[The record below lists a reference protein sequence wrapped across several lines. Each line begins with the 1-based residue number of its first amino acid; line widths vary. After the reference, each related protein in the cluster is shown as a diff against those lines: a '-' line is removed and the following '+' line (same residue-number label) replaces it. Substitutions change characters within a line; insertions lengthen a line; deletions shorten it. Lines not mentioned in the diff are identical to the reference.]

1 MGRVLSAAIVLFCL
15 MFQSITDPSFL
26 NEDFTSSASKNSG
39 IDITPIGVSITYSNL
54 ADENQYKMFSSNHPI
69 VNFNRP
75 AELYVTD
82 SVNSTPMDIEV
93 TVRNEGTTASGIITL
108 QLLILHNEYGQFE
121 LANRTITMNGLTSNG
136 QGTATFFN
144 VNVNYSGNHTLSV
157 SSTHTAVDENTA
169 NNILNRHYTVAHS
182 YSTCTSLLGWNT
194 GPLWGMNTDAA
205 LSMGSSCHVGQG
217 STGSYNNNMQ
227 SSLTTPIYDF
237 SDVVYN
243 PLMTNGIT
251 FFYTGSADTNDE
263 LKLYAKN
270 LNGAWDDLATISGT
284 VDENLGEWRTISNAN
299 MGHTTPLI
307 PVDPNQHLHA
317 NSQFQFT
324 FTSDSS
330 GTSNGYWIDDIVIIY
345 DQAARVE
352 EYNFEATGISTTGA
366 VPGSWGKITINLEN
380 TGNISDSI
388 SPSILNLPQ
397 DWNVAYSYITG
408 AGVNP
413 TTGVPLLPGESK
425 QIEVKIQPDINATT
439 GFNQMTFIGTSMQ
452 QPTVYVAE
460 PMQFQVLADRVPS
473 IQQPEFKPKCAPGS
487 TCLFEVE
494 VSNIGQATDVFD
506 MITESKNLASGWSVS
521 LSFDQT
527 SSIRLVPDQPMN
539 IRFLMTVPSDAAPDT
554 TGDFWLTLTAQN
566 DTSRTITEA
575 ITIQASMVSNAE
587 INFVGEP
594 DSIRFISAGETIHVP
609 YTITNQATRQDIFE
623 LSVDVNPK
631 IGWEIEPEIRP
642 PIAINPGMT
651 ASFYIAVTAPNNG
664 QADDAAPV
672 FKPIV
677 TSTRSSTSFTG
688 DQYDRVLIDT
698 IHDLSLSLSEGE
710 QWLRPGAMS
719 SIHVEII
726 NNGNGPS
733 IAELDLPSIPDSWDF
748 MLRQNDLVLEDNLIP
763 LSVSYVG
770 DNSASIEILISVP
783 MSEAAGELHEITI
796 EVTPNGLDSDMSD
809 NSITHMMMTGSIRY
823 PSYNSSSKD
832 IHAMIDSPVT
842 ISGMITNV
850 GNALESD
857 MEIGF
862 DVSTSPPT
870 DGFVAFLTAGVGG
883 PTTSPNSPLTFPMSS
898 GDTKLI
904 IIDIIIGPDVPLNTR
919 IVITTY
925 VEGGLDDEGNLVRIE
940 HQNLILVDEQ
950 RKVDLEVS
958 PLPTTPIETETTG
971 TGFWIN
977 LTSESTFNEEL
988 ALTILHPE
996 TWQVICNGNLFQ
1008 QTESLN
1014 VSLQYIRGDVSD
1026 KQFSCTIH
1034 RLQGTLEGELIVS
1047 MTTQDGTISSSI
1059 SQVIVF
1065 SETKDTEGFM
1075 NMEFNAPTMIT
1086 GGIALF
1092 MVMLIA
1098 LIIRRRSVEFTEDD
1112 ILFEGPPVTNGP
1124 PITNGP
1130 PVSTETTVATDQNV
1144 VEHQTTSPILPET
1157 GLPDGWSM
1165 EQWNHYGQQYLD
1177 RLGKQP

>member
-144 VNVNYSGNHTLSV
+144 VYVNYSGNHTLRV

-506 MITESKNLASGWSVS
+506 MITESKNLANGWSVS

-870 DGFVAFLTAGVGG
+870 DGIVAFLTAGVGG

-1130 PVSTETTVATDQNV
+1130 PVSTETTVATDQTA